1 MTDEPTSSGP
11 TPIALDPDPLAPYH
25 IAPAWR
31 VGDLLFLSGQA
42 AISGDGAIVGNG
54 DFDAQLE
61 QTFANITRVLN
72 AAGSDLSKIVKVTI
86 YMTDMAH
93 FPKIVEARQR
103 YFTAPYPADTTV
115 EVKGLA
121 LPELMVE
128 IDVIAAV

>member
-1 MTDEPTSSGP
+1 MTGP
-11 TPIALDPDPLAPYH
+11 AKPISLDPDPLAPYC
-25 IAPAWR
+25 IAPGWQ

-42 AISGDGAIVGNG
+42 AISEDGAIVGQG

-61 QTFANITRVLN
+61 QTFANIQRVLK
-72 AAGSDLSKIVKVTI
+72 AAGSDLAKIVKVTI

-115 EVKGLA
+115 EVSGLA

-128 IDVIAAV
+128 IDVIATV